1 MHNSE
6 KRFVCKNKIIF
17 KLSQV
22 KDHIIEKKIEN
33 DILDIIKNNDYDLI
47 SICDFNY
54 GLVTNK
60 IIDEVSRKK
69 SLKTADCQ
77 TSSQIGDIKKF
88 KKFDLITPTE
98 YEVRTSLHD
107 NQSGLAKLVDKL
119 YQITKN
125 KNIIITLGDQGALVN
140 TRSKNINFTDQIR
153 ALNNSPLNISGAGDC
168 FFITCSL
175 ALSINLNIW
184 ESSLIASIAA
194 ACHVSGDGNLPI
206 SINDIKN
213 HLK

>member
-1 MHNSE
+1 MK

-140 TRSKNINFTDQIR
+140 TR
-153 ALNNSPLNISGAGDC
+153 
-168 FFITCSL
+168 
-175 ALSINLNIW
+175 
-184 ESSLIASIAA
+184 
-194 ACHVSGDGNLPI
+194 
-206 SINDIKN
+206 
-213 HLK
+213 